1 MNLTDQTV
9 MRSCYKPGKIL
20 HNALWEPRGG
30 NERRPKG
37 DSFAN
42 KERSAEK
49 KKYSFIRP

>member
-1 MNLTDQTV
+1 ML
-9 MRSCYKPGKIL
+9 
-20 HNALWEPRGG
+20 GG

-49 KKYSFIRP
+49 KKYSFIRPLIAAVIRPQSFPLAVFRSTG